1 MEEEVEVVGEEMVV
15 EVVVE
20 VEVEEV
26 VQGRQTWFR
35 SAELCCLL
43 CIC

>member
-1 MEEEVEVVGEEMVV
+1 MEEEVEVVGEEM
-15 EVVVE
+15 VVE

>member
-1 MEEEVEVVGEEMVV
+1 MEEEVEVGGEEMV
-15 EVVVE
+15 EE

>member
-1 MEEEVEVVGEEMVV
+1 MEEEVEVVVEEMVV
-15 EVVVE
+15 VVE
-20 VEVEEV
+20 GEVEEV

>member
-1 MEEEVEVVGEEMVV
+1 MEEEVEVVEEEMVLEV
-15 EVVVE
+15 EVE

>member
-1 MEEEVEVVGEEMVV
+1 MEEEVEVVEV
-15 EVVVE
+15 EVV

>member
-1 MEEEVEVVGEEMVV
+1 MEEEVEVVGEEMVE
-15 EVVVE
+15 EV

>member
-15 EVVVE
+15 EVE